1 MVTYYAQRKT
11 VINGQPQPVTNKYGT
26 QRAMQRQFHL
36 FCANA
41 LDGDEFA
48 NDVDS
53 IEWGTLEQGAIERKV
68 FAKLTPTPEEV
79 IEELEAE

>member
-1 MVTYYAQRKT
+1 MTYYAQRKT
-11 VINGQPQPVTNKYGT
+11 VLNGQPQPITNKYGE

-41 LDGDEFA
+41 LDGEDFT

-53 IEWGTLEQGAIERKV
+53 IEWGTLEHGAIERKV
-68 FAKLTPTPEEV
+68 YAKPVPEPTEPEEV
-79 IEELEAE
+79 SEE

>member
-1 MVTYYAQRKT
+1 MTYYAQRKS
-11 VINGQPQPVTNKYGT
+11 INNGEPQPVVNKYGE

-53 IEWGTLEQGAIERKV
+53 IEWGTLEHGAIERKV
-68 FAKLTPTPEEV
+68 YARPTIEPEEV
-79 IEELEAE
+79 SEE